1 MDRMCC
7 HVHVASGKLTK
18 CEIRDMR
25 RLYDKSYNKRFQQT
39 KHYRFYSA

>member
-1 MDRMCC
+1 MCC

-18 CEIRDMR
+18 CYIRDMR

-39 KHYRFYSA
+39 KHYRFHSA

>member
-18 CEIRDMR
+18 C
-25 RLYDKSYNKRFQQT
+25 
-39 KHYRFYSA
+39 